1 MAEKKI
7 ELTEIDP
14 VEIFGVNDKLINRLA
29 NYFPKL
35 KVVPRGNTISL
46 KGNSKDIISF
56 QTNLNLLIAKR
67 GKKRSLNLDD
77 VDQLFEEVEYGMGSS
92 PILNTLEMTEN
103 GLKGGFADEKSDI
116 IVFGNDGKIV
126 RARTKNQK
134 KLVEEYYKNDLIF
147 ALGPAG
153 TGKTYTAI
161 ALAVRALKNREVK
174 KLILTRPAVEAGERL
189 GFLPGD
195 LKDKLDPYLQP
206 LYDALMDMIPPQKLK
221 ILMED
226 GTIQIAP
233 LAYMRGRTLESAFVI
248 LDEAQNTSLGQLKM
262 FLTRMGNNAKFIVT
276 GDATQIDL
284 PNKSDSGLAKGVAM
298 LKGLKGISVINF
310 NKEDIVRHPLVSKI
324 VKVFEGETE
333 E

>member
-1 MAEKKI
+1 MAEKRI
-7 ELTEIDP
+7 ELQEIDP
-14 VEIFGVNDKLINRLA
+14 VEIFGVNDKLLNRLSG
-29 NYFPKL
+29 YFTKL
-35 KVVPRGNTISL
+35 KVVARGNVISL
-46 KGNSKDIISF
+46 KGTQKDIAQFESAIEA
-56 QTNLNLLIAKR
+56 LIAKR
-67 GKKRSLNLDD
+67 YKKRNLNIDDIDSLFDKEKENNTEGETL
-77 VDQLFEEVEYGMGSS
+77 SS
-92 PILNTLEMTEN
+92 N
-103 GLKGGFADEKSDI
+103 SDI
-116 IVFGNDGKIV
+116 IVYGNDGKII

-134 KLVEEYYKNDLIF
+134 KLVAEYYKHDLIF

-195 LKDKLDPYLQP
+195 LKEKLDPYLQP

-221 ILMED
+221 LLMEE

-276 GDATQIDL
+276 GDASQVDL
-284 PNKSDSGLAKGVAM
+284 PSKADSGLVKGM
-298 LKGLKGISVINF
+298 HILKNIKDIAFINF
-310 NKEDIVRHPLVSKI
+310 TKEDIVRHPLVSKI
-324 VKVFEGETE
+324 VKAFEEKGEE
-333 E
+333 QAN

>member
-46 KGNSKDIISF
+46 KGSSKDITSF

-77 VDQLFEEVEYGMGSS
+77 VDQLFEEIEYGMGSS
-92 PILNTLEMTEN
+92 PVLNTLEMTED

-324 VKVFEGETE
+324 VKVFEGEPE